1 MANASYLAT
10 FGGGHDFMLCD
21 NCNTTNSSYS
31 NFGHTYEMKGKAKES
46 LCGAYNFTVKEVETY
61 QVIFSGELAKDDGL
75 GKEKKSKKS
84 KWGQWFMS
92 C

>member
-1 MANASYLAT
+1 MYATMANASYLAT

-61 QVIFSGELAKDDGL
+61 QVIFSGELAKDDG
-75 GKEKKSKKS
+75 KEKKPKKS
-84 KWGQWFMS
+84 KWGK
-92 C
+92 